1 MRLFSPNQGYG
12 GTSATCQQDVC
23 FHRENAVR
31 TGLSPHPT
39 NISDTARDRT
49 VIRGGADKTGPRR
62 LPCTVCRA
70 SGLGHMQSQNPRVF
84 LGRGWAGRLERPGQC
99 VSPEQSRGEE
109 RKCREWALGSA
120 GGSPPAPPSCPP
132 SSRTVISRCEHA
144 CTPTPG
150 EGAATGSRQ
159 NTLGARSG

>member
-1 MRLFSPNQGYG
+1 M
-12 GTSATCQQDVC
+12 
-23 FHRENAVR
+23 R

-49 VIRGGADKTGPRR
+49 VIPDGGADKADPRR

-70 SGLGHMQSQNPRVF
+70 SAWATWQAEPTGLPGTRV
-84 LGRGWAGRLERPGQC
+84 GPGGWRPGQR
-99 VSPEQSRGEE
+99 SIPRAKQGEE
-109 RKCREWALGSA
+109 SA
-120 GGSPPAPPSCPP
+120 RNELWSPTGGSPPPAPHIVPAV
-132 SSRTVISRCEHA
+132 SRTVISRYEHA
-144 CTPTPG
+144 CTHTHPTPG